1 MMKDTEPFKMNF
13 SAPDVELHCL
23 YGTGVDTVTRLN
35 YEKSAGLDGT
45 PKLENGD
52 GDGTVNY
59 KSLAACG
66 EWTKLQQA
74 PIRKLELDGVDHM
87 GVLSNAKVLK
97 YILDLL
103 V

>member
-1 MMKDTEPFKMNF
+1 MMKDTESYKLNF

-23 YGTGVDTVTRLN
+23 YGTGVQTVQRLV

-59 KSLAACG
+59 RSLSACKQ
-66 EWTKLQQA
+66 WAPLQSA
-74 PIRKLELDGVDHM
+74 PVSVVELANVDHM
-87 GVLSNAKVLK
+87 GVLSNGKVMK

-103 V
+103 F